1 MTLNPYPHPRPHRS
15 FKSSSQSASSH
26 MCGLHTLIPS
36 SRPPTHSLQ
45 FWTVQLSVTPI
56 SGYPLLGWCLPSA
69 YPHLSPHARSRN
81 ASRCITRRGW
91 CWPKFVAQRNCMVRT
106 AFGSW
111 YRLTGGSV
119 RKPGGGSKVR
129 HARHINLPSG
139 GLDCMADTPEAEEEL
154 QTLTCVHLRA
164 ACFARFVPATQ
175 SAQPPRRPPVA
186 HGQLHSTTYEDA
198 RCQP

>member
-1 MTLNPYPHPRPHRS
+1 MWVAYIDTILETPDTLTAVLDRSALGDTNQWVPTAGMVFAICLPPLKSACAFAQCIEVHHPEGLVLA
-15 FKSSSQSASSH
+15 KV
-26 MCGLHTLIPS
+26 CGSKELYGEDGLRVLIP
-36 SRPPTHSLQ
+36 PH
-45 FWTVQLSVTPI
+45 
-56 SGYPLLGWCLPSA
+56 WCGP
-69 YPHLSPHARSRN
+69 
-81 ASRCITRRGW
+81 
-91 CWPKFVAQRNCMVRT
+91 
-106 AFGSW
+106 
-111 YRLTGGSV
+111 V

-139 GLDCMADTPEAEEEL
+139 GLDCMADTPEADEEL